1 MWQVTFHI
9 NASNFWTRHLI
20 PLSHLDLRNM
30 RRLFLH
36 VSPLSDA
43 EYNLYVAD
51 LMELSFTDRSA
62 AMRQDEDYERVII
75 GVREVRFRGRY
86 RSVTVADVDM
96 IIRYFSPTIQKTD
109 TLCGGEF
116 FAAIRLV
123 IHAFEGK
130 HINRDLVFVQAKPR
144 ALVYHARR
152 FCLNQTESSP
162 RDLCATSTPS
172 AFYPAKVSRR
182 EERQD
187 YNAVGSSSTN
197 KIIKNIVSGAYIF
210 AGANVTDSGMVL
222 RLLLLCKNSVHV
234 TPQA

>member
-1 MWQVTFHI
+1 M
-9 NASNFWTRHLI
+9 
-20 PLSHLDLRNM
+20 
-30 RRLFLH
+30 
-36 VSPLSDA
+36 
-43 EYNLYVAD
+43 
-51 LMELSFTDRSA
+51 
-62 AMRQDEDYERVII
+62 
-75 GVREVRFRGRY
+75 
-86 RSVTVADVDM
+86 TVADVDM

-187 YNAVGSSSTN
+187 CNAVGSSSTN